1 MRRLISLGC
10 ALLLGLL
17 LVLLN
22 IGVSAAQDATPGII
36 ITEVLA
42 ANARTV
48 TDDRGRYVDWI
59 ELHNPTDTPTSLAG
73 YTLTDDPDE
82 PAKWRLP
89 VTTLAPGAFLVVW
102 ASGANRVEPEG
113 WHTNFRLSRGGEY
126 AGLFGPGGQLVD
138 AVTFG
143 EQEVD
148 VSLGRLGTV
157 SSAWVAFSTA
167 TPWRGEYAPS
177 ASGAGRAASDSH
189 ARQWALRRPSDWCS
203 SDSAGTGQ
211 HCCTTR
217 WMGPIQR

>member
-89 VTTLAPGAFLVVW
+89 VTTLAPG
-102 ASGANRVEPEG
+102 
-113 WHTNFRLSRGGEY
+113 RLSGGL
-126 AGLFGPGGQLVD
+126 GFGCKPG
-138 AVTFG
+138 
-143 EQEVD
+143 
-148 VSLGRLGTV
+148 
-157 SSAWVAFSTA
+157 
-167 TPWRGEYAPS
+167 
-177 ASGAGRAASDSH
+177 GAGRLAYELPAKPRRGVRGLVRSGWATGGRGDVWRTGGGCLARAAGYSF
-189 ARQWALRRPSDWCS
+189 
-203 SDSAGTGQ
+203 
-211 HCCTTR
+211 
-217 WMGPIQR
+217 